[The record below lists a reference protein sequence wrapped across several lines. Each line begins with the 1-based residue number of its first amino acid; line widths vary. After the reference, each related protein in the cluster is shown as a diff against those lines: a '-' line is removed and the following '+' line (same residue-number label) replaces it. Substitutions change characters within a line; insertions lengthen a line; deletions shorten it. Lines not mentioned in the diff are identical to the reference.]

1 MKFIDIINEFWRD
14 ASMPSPPDESV
25 YQFVVIAVG
34 HIFIGSLFGVFLS
47 GLWLFLIPIA
57 YFTLKELSDIKRG
70 GTLID
75 SIVDMLFVGVGAIY
89 LLVSPWGPVIALAV
103 LFMVTWAKY
112 AKKTIQGAS
121 LVS

>member
-34 HIFIGSLFGVFLS
+34 HIFIGSLLGVFLT

-57 YFTLKELSDIKRG
+57 YFALKELSDIKRG

-112 AKKTIQGAS
+112 TKKINHGVS
-121 LVS
+121 LV

>member
-57 YFTLKELSDIKRG
+57 YFALKELPDIKRG

-112 AKKTIQGAS
+112 AKKTTQGAS
-121 LVS
+121 LAS